1 MASTPVAPAS
11 SAPPAEDACLMRPPV
26 ALPELE
32 GATVDACLAEGERLR
47 KTVPQPNGWRP
58 RAAYLYTLSCKSGT
72 ALGCHWAA
80 ILAETGGKTQDAASG
95 YATACDRGSMMSCH
109 SLGELARRCT
119 YVLAADQSFN
129 WVDYAIRYLSRACE
143 GGNVESCVY
152 QTLLER
158 DPKPDRSDV
167 PPWLPSAEECAA
179 TQAALSKLVA
189 PNE

>member
-1 MASTPVAPAS
+1 
-11 SAPPAEDACLMRPPV
+11 MRPPV
-26 ALPELE
+26 ALPEFE
-32 GATVDACLAEGERLR
+32 GATVDACLTEADRLR
-47 KTVPQPNGWRP
+47 KTVPQPDGWRP

-80 ILAETGGKTQDAASG
+80 ILAV
-95 YATACDRGSMMSCH
+95 
-109 SLGELARRCT
+109 GELARRCT

-143 GGNVESCVY
+143 GGNAESCVY

-179 TQAALSKLVA
+179 TKAALSKLR
-189 PNE
+189 